1 MNKLKLF
8 KFYLLTTCVS
18 YTFVILTQT
27 LLFHFNHQSMTN
39 ELVIMIFITCVI
51 VNLLINVTHYL
62 ELSEWLTNLLSIM
75 EIAFIVCIVNYLS
88 GYTDSIIK
96 IDNFIGVMFMS
107 VTVYF
112 FVKAIVFMKNNE
124 DAKKINEKIKRNRRC
139 N

>member
-1 MNKLKLF
+1 M
-8 KFYLLTTCVS
+8 LTTCVS

-75 EIAFIVCIVNYLS
+75 EIAFIVCTVNYLS
-88 GYTDSIIK
+88 GYTDSIIE

>member
-1 MNKLKLF
+1 M
-8 KFYLLTTCVS
+8 LTTCVS

-75 EIAFIVCIVNYLS
+75 EIAFIVCTVNYLS
-88 GYTDSIIK
+88 GYTSSIIE